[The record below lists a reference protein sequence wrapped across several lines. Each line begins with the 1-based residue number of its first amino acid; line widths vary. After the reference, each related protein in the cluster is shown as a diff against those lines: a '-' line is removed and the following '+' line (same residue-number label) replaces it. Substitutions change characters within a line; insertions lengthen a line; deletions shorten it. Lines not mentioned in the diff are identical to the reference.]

1 MLPRA
6 RWGGL
11 TAAGWAA
18 SARCNRRIAPF
29 SLFLCSIV
37 GRSCCFDVCEIGR
50 QQPLVETSP
59 RAGSVFQIETRMCYP
74 TTTRD
79 ASSIATGNQLA
90 RALNPRGSRTRDHPH
105 RVPSSLKS
113 VTKPSTW
120 FACWSPGAASS
131 VYWGGLQCRRCW
143 AVVLGFGIHANG
155 HFRSSGRNGARASPS
170 PPPATPAGLRRA
182 TCGRC

>member
-29 SLFLCSIV
+29 SLFLCPIV
-37 GRSCCFDVCEIGR
+37 GRSCCLDVCEIGR

-90 RALNPRGSRTRDHPH
+90 RALNPRGSRTRDRPH

-113 VTKPSTW
+113 VTNPSTW
-120 FACWSPGAASS
+120 FACWSPGTASS

-143 AVVLGFGIHANG
+143 AVVLGFRLPL
-155 HFRSSGRNGARASPS
+155 RSRPLNEEEGSKQPPS
-170 PPPATPAGLRRA
+170 PPPIRYPSS
-182 TCGRC
+182 